1 MDSSITTSKTA
12 IILSVWKF
20 TELSMIYAAKK
31 SLTCVKC
38 AKKQKTNKQTKN
50 NEKFII
56 KLTFFCFTKPF
67 LKWRRHILADI

>member
-1 MDSSITTSKTA
+1 MDSSTTTSKTA

-38 AKKQKTNKQTKN
+38 AKNKKQTNKQKTTKN
-50 NEKFII
+50 
-56 KLTFFCFTKPF
+56 L
-67 LKWRRHILADI
+67 